1 MRKEESSLVHDIVII
16 TIITLIA
23 GLLLGVIHSI
33 TAGPIAAQEEKTRIR
48 TQKAVFPAASS
59 FKVVEGIADD
69 EVLIEKVADTGL
81 TKTEVCAVD
90 IAYDEA
96 GDKLGYVVTSLNKEG
111 YGGEIKIMTGIDTTG
126 EELSINGIAFLT
138 LAETAGMGMKADL
151 PEFKDQFV
159 DLVPGD
165 LVPVR
170 KESALPS
177 LDYFQST
184 DEIDAIS
191 GSTITTSSVMKAAN
205 AALVAARYLE
215 GGAS

>member
-1 MRKEESSLVHDIVII
+1 MRKEETSLVHDIVII

-59 FKVVEGIADD
+59 FKAVEGIADE
-69 EVLIEKVADTGL
+69 EVLIEKMADTGL

-165 LVPVR
+165 DMIVYT
-170 KESALPS
+170 KTGKSAPN
-177 LDYFQST
+177 
-184 DEIDAIS
+184 EIDAIS

>member
-1 MRKEESSLVHDIVII
+1 MRKEETSLVHDIVII

-33 TAGPIAAQEEKTRIR
+33 TAGPIAVQEEKTRIR

-59 FKVVEGIADD
+59 FKAVEGIADE
-69 EVLIEKVADTGL
+69 EVLIEKMADTGL

-165 LVPVR
+165 DMIVYT
-170 KESALPS
+170 KTGKSAPN
-177 LDYFQST
+177 
-184 DEIDAIS
+184 EIDAIS

>member
-1 MRKEESSLVHDIVII
+1 MRKEETSLVHDIVII

-138 LAETAGMGMKADL
+138 LAETAEMGMKADL

-165 LVPVR
+165 DMIVYT
-170 KESALPS
+170 KIGKSAPN
-177 LDYFQST
+177 
-184 DEIDAIS
+184 EIDAIS

>member
-48 TQKAVFPAASS
+48 TQKAVFPTASS
-59 FKVVEGIADD
+59 FKAVEGIADE
-69 EVLIEKVADTGL
+69 EVLIEKMADTGL

-165 LVPVR
+165 DMIVYT
-170 KESALPS
+170 KTGKSAPN
-177 LDYFQST
+177 
-184 DEIDAIS
+184 EIDAIS

>member
-33 TAGPIAAQEEKTRIR
+33 TAGPIATQEEKTRIR

-59 FKVVEGIADD
+59 FKAVEGIADE
-69 EVLIEKVADTGL
+69 EVLIEKMADTGL

-165 LVPVR
+165 DMIVYT
-170 KESALPS
+170 KTGKSAPN
-177 LDYFQST
+177 
-184 DEIDAIS
+184 EIDAIS

>member
-1 MRKEESSLVHDIVII
+1 MRKEETSLVHDIVII

-59 FKVVEGIADD
+59 FKAVEGIADD

-165 LVPVR
+165 DMIVYT
-170 KESALPS
+170 KTGKSAPN
-177 LDYFQST
+177 
-184 DEIDAIS
+184 EIDAIS

>member
-1 MRKEESSLVHDIVII
+1 MRKEETSLVHDIVII

-59 FKVVEGIADD
+59 FKAVEGIADE
-69 EVLIEKVADTGL
+69 EVLIEKMADTGL

-165 LVPVR
+165 DMIVYT
-170 KESALPS
+170 KTGKSAPN
-177 LDYFQST
+177 
-184 DEIDAIS
+184 EIDAIS

-205 AALVAARYLE
+205 AALVAAHYLE

>member
-1 MRKEESSLVHDIVII
+1 MRKEETSLVHDIVII

-126 EELSINGIAFLT
+126 EVSALNRVEIKPSVSGRHDRLYQDRKERAERDRCDQRVHDHDELSY
-138 LAETAGMGMKADL
+138 
-151 PEFKDQFV
+151 
-159 DLVPGD
+159 
-165 LVPVR
+165 
-170 KESALPS
+170 ESS
-177 LDYFQST
+177 
-184 DEIDAIS
+184 
-191 GSTITTSSVMKAAN
+191 
-205 AALVAARYLE
+205 
-215 GGAS
+215 

>member
-59 FKVVEGIADD
+59 FKAVEGIADE
-69 EVLIEKVADTGL
+69 EVLIEKMADTGL

-165 LVPVR
+165 DMIVYT
-170 KESALPS
+170 KTGKSAPN
-177 LDYFQST
+177 
-184 DEIDAIS
+184 EIDAIS

>member
-1 MRKEESSLVHDIVII
+1 MRKEETSLVHDIVII

-59 FKVVEGIADD
+59 FKAVEGIADD
-69 EVLIEKVADTGL
+69 EVLIEKMADTGL

-165 LVPVR
+165 DMIVYT
-170 KESALPS
+170 KTGKSAPN
-177 LDYFQST
+177 
-184 DEIDAIS
+184 EIDAIS

>member
-1 MRKEESSLVHDIVII
+1 MRKEETSLVHDIVII

-138 LAETAGMGMKADL
+138 LADTAEMAMTADL

-165 LVPVR
+165 DMIVYT
-170 KESALPS
+170 KIGKSAPN
-177 LDYFQST
+177 
-184 DEIDAIS
+184 EIDAIS

>member
-59 FKVVEGIADD
+59 FKAVEGIADD

-165 LVPVR
+165 DMIVYT
-170 KESALPS
+170 KTGKSAPN
-177 LDYFQST
+177 
-184 DEIDAIS
+184 EIDAIS

>member
-1 MRKEESSLVHDIVII
+1 MRKEETSLVHDIVII

-33 TAGPIAAQEEKTRIR
+33 TAGPIAAQEEKTRIK

-59 FKVVEGIADD
+59 FKAVEGIADE

-165 LVPVR
+165 DMIVYT
-170 KESALPS
+170 KIGKSAPN
-177 LDYFQST
+177 
-184 DEIDAIS
+184 EIDAIS

>member
-1 MRKEESSLVHDIVII
+1 MRKEETSLVHDIVII

-165 LVPVR
+165 DMIVYT
-170 KESALPS
+170 KTGKSAPN
-177 LDYFQST
+177 
-184 DEIDAIS
+184 EIDAIS

>member
-1 MRKEESSLVHDIVII
+1 MKQKETSIVYDIVVI

-23 GLLLGVIHSI
+23 GLLLGAIHSI
-33 TAGPIAAQEEKTRIR
+33 TAGPIAAQEEKTRIE
-48 TQKAVFPAASS
+48 TQKAVFPSASS
-59 FKVVEGIADD
+59 FEAVEGIADD
-69 EVLIEKVADTGL
+69 KVLIEKVAEAGL
-81 TKTEVCAVD
+81 TKTEVTAADV
-90 IAYDEA
+90 AYDES
-96 GDKLGYVVTSLNKEG
+96 GETLGYVVTSLNKEG

-126 EELSINGIAFLT
+126 KAMTINSMAFLT

-165 LVPVR
+165 DMVVYT
-170 KESALPS
+170 KTGKSAPN
-177 LDYFQST
+177 
-184 DEIDAIS
+184 EIDAIS
-191 GSTITTSSVMKAAN
+191 GATVTTSAVTKAIN

>member
-59 FKVVEGIADD
+59 FKAVEGIADD
-69 EVLIEKVADTGL
+69 EVLIEKMADTGL

-165 LVPVR
+165 DMIVYT
-170 KESALPS
+170 KTGKSAPN
-177 LDYFQST
+177 
-184 DEIDAIS
+184 EIDAIS